1 MRAKN
6 FGRSLRR
13 GASVLRSIRKASA
26 GSRPGRARLH
36 MRRGMGRARLIDLRW
51 LGPYHIHIFA
61 ACLVVVVIALAWAL
75 LFPMRRVNIHPD
87 VVAAFQIP
95 QRSILTLRMR
105 SERHALDFP
114 EVLALYAL
122 ENNFFPSRAE
132 APPPET
138 IEYMFI
144 QYYDLIRASFRRSD
158 ILRYEDMFRN
168 ILTEMRFFPIP
179 IWFDEFG
186 PSYMYGD
193 SFGARNVTLANPRAG
208 GTNIYDRENVPGRI
222 PVVAVASGTILR
234 SGWTS
239 NLGYRVEIQGER
251 GTVFTYSHLHAITE
265 GVRAGETIVAGE
277 VLGSI
282 GNTGF
287 AGIQYVRG
295 QAPAHLRF
303 TIAPQT
309 RLTLDVF
316 YINPYPFLA
325 LLEDFRVDLRQ
336 PWFGPVAPHMPHIP
350 HMPHAPHV
358 APPHMPQTTWPQPMP
373 QPLPRF

>member
-1 MRAKN
+1 MRAN
-6 FGRSLRR
+6 SFGRSLQR
-13 GASVLRSIRKASA
+13 SVSALRNIRKARA
-26 GSRPGRARLH
+26 GLRPERARLR
-36 MRRGMGRARLIDLRW
+36 MRRNSGRTRLINLRR
-51 LGPYHIHIFA
+51 LAPYSVHILA
-61 ACLVVVVIALAWAL
+61 ACLVVVVIVLAGAL
-75 LFPMRRVNIHPD
+75 LFPTRRVNIHPD

-95 QRSILTLRMR
+95 QRSIITLRILA
-105 SERHALDFP
+105 ERHALDFP
-114 EVLALYAL
+114 EALALYAL
-122 ENNFFPSRAE
+122 ENDFFPSRAE

-144 QYYDLIRASFRRSD
+144 QNYDLIRASFRRSD
-158 ILRYEDMFRN
+158 ILRYEDIFRN

-193 SFGARNVTLANPRAG
+193 SFGARNIALANPRAG
-208 GTNIYDRENVPGRI
+208 GTNIYDRENVPGRV
-222 PVVAVASGTILR
+222 PVVAVASGTVLR
-234 SGWTS
+234 SGWTNS
-239 NLGYRVEIQGER
+239 FGYRIEIQGER
-251 GTVFTYSHLHAITE
+251 GTVFTYSHLYAIAD
-265 GVRAGETIVAGE
+265 GVRSGETIIAGE
-277 VLGSI
+277 ILGSI

-287 AGIQYVRG
+287 AGIQHARG

-336 PWFGPVAPHMPHIP
+336 HWFRPAVPHIPHIPHIP
-350 HMPHAPHV
+350 HMPNIPHV
-358 APPHMPQTTWPQPMP
+358 APPPVPQTIWP
-373 QPLPRF
+373 